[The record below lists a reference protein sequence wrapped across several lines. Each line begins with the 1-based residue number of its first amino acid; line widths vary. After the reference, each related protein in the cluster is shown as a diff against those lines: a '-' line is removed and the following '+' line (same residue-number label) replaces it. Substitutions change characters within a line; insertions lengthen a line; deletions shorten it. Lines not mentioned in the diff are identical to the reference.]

1 MWGAQ
6 GQLYKLMQRLEETEP
21 HFIRCIKPN
30 TQQLANVFDQ
40 ELVLQQ
46 LRCCGVLEVVRI
58 SRSGYPTRHSHHEF
72 ASRFDNANFC
82 HFVSET
88 VCRGLWISSVVLM
101 RMAGWTMYANLVS
114 ICLHSVY
121 VLLVYVLRSVCS
133 QWINQYLD
141 AGMAFYFQEAYLVR
155 RIC

>member
-1 MWGAQ
+1 MSFVSANFTCFSSLTNIVGAQ

-72 ASRFDNANFC
+72 ASRFVYAKFC
-82 HFVSET
+82 HLVSELCVG
-88 VCRGLWISSVVLM
+88 VCGFL
-101 RMAGWTMYANLVS
+101 
-114 ICLHSVY
+114 
-121 VLLVYVLRSVCS
+121 
-133 QWINQYLD
+133 QW
-141 AGMAFYFQEAYLVR
+141 F
-155 RIC
+155 

>member
-1 MWGAQ
+1 MSLVAAKLTYFSSLTNNVVAQ

-72 ASRFDNANFC
+72 ASRFDYANFC
-82 HFVSET
+82 DSDSET
-88 VCRGLWISSVVLM
+88 LRWGL
-101 RMAGWTMYANLVS
+101 
-114 ICLHSVY
+114 
-121 VLLVYVLRSVCS
+121 
-133 QWINQYLD
+133 
-141 AGMAFYFQEAYLVR
+141 
-155 RIC
+155 